1 MKNRPLPCGY
11 HRIRTNRPVSRL
23 APMHRTRFATSG
35 HGQSNRVKRGLLSAL
50 LVAAIASQA
59 SSQVFERASVATW
72 ATTTFYLGFA
82 EFADAVDGRIRV
94 AAADRYSLYLNGEL
108 LGTDDDPGSVE
119 VYEVS
124 FKKRTNMVAAAV
136 EHDGASGGY
145 GLFVVLEAEGVLLPS
160 SPTDRLT
167 PWFWTDFPLE
177 NQDGAAWTQ
186 LRLNKL
192 GGHTED
198 LDGKE
203 VAVTWRAVQAG
214 SLDPGGYDEFADL
227 DLTRAQSVAGFPGG
241 LDGSRGSL
249 RLRSFGGQNLAFN
262 TFSKDLKLIDG
273 DINSPVSYAKGG
285 RVLFDEVEVD
295 LGRLF
300 PINRVKV
307 ITQPPGSSGS
317 YEDNSLRGY
326 SVLVSKDGVNY
337 LDVGSRNQITD
348 FRETAVD
355 FPTIIARYVR
365 MVVTEFANRNAA
377 PRVGE
382 LEVFGTGFDERG
394 TYLSPPLDFGVPERK
409 NFDRAVRFE
418 SVAGTSETAVQFR
431 SGDDGE
437 NWSGWSAWNP
447 DPVTRL
453 TVPEPRRF
461 LQFRLRMRTPDPFVS
476 PQLDSLVFFYNRGP
490 LAATDAVASI
500 APSLVSIGV
509 DSTFTYS
516 LDLEIG
522 DDDAGVQRLVI
533 LTPWPAQLDIPA
545 VSGDVGIDAA
555 GTYATADSLIIAF
568 DPPISASLELEIPF
582 TTRLLAASHQFQGLL
597 YAPDSNSPLSVQQ
610 REGVDPLTGEPFTV
624 VSAATSFA
632 LSILSDVRPFPAVF
646 SPNEDGINDRFSLGF
661 ILGRVSDAPVQVGI
675 HDLGGSLVRT
685 LPEQRLDAGY
695 YAPGPGGRTQLPFS
709 WDGRDQ
715 SGELL
720 PPGLYLYRLV
730 VDIEPDAE
738 TAAGLVGMVY

>member
-1 MKNRPLPCGY
+1 M
-11 HRIRTNRPVSRL
+11 
-23 APMHRTRFATSG
+23 
-35 HGQSNRVKRGLLSAL
+35 
-50 LVAAIASQA
+50 AAIASPA
-59 SSQVFERASVATW
+59 WSQVVERASVDTW
-72 ATTTFYLGFA
+72 ATATYYLGFA
-82 EFADAVDGRIRV
+82 EFADAVDGRIRI

-108 LGTDDDPGSVE
+108 VGTDDDPGSVE
-119 VYEVS
+119 VYDVP
-124 FKKRTNMVAAAV
+124 FNRRTNMVAAVV
-136 EHDGASGGY
+136 EHDGTSGGY
-145 GLFVVLEAEGVLLPS
+145 GLFVVLEAEGILLPS

-167 PWFWTDFPLE
+167 PWFWTDFALDNE
-177 NQDGAAWTQ
+177 DGADWMT

-192 GGHTED
+192 SSHTED
-198 LDGKE
+198 VDGKE
-203 VAVTWRAVQAG
+203 AAVTWRSVQAG
-214 SLDPGGYDEFADL
+214 SLDPGGFAEFADL
-227 DLTRAQSVAGFPGG
+227 DLTRARSVAGFPGG
-241 LDGSRGSL
+241 LDGSRGGL
-249 RLRSFGGQNLAFN
+249 RLRSFEGQNLAFN

-273 DINSPVSYAKGG
+273 DIGSPVSYAKGG

-326 SVLVSKDGVNY
+326 SVLVSKDGVSY

-382 LEVFGTGFDERG
+382 LEVFGNGFDERG

-409 NFDRAVRFE
+409 NFDRAVRFD
-418 SVAGTSETAVQFR
+418 SVSATAEIAVQFR

-437 NWSGWSAWNP
+437 NWSGWSAWSP
-447 DPVTRL
+447 DPETRL

-461 LQFRLRMRTPDPFVS
+461 LQFQLRMRTPDPFAS

-490 LAATDAVASI
+490 LAASDAVASVV
-500 APSLVSIGV
+500 PSLVSIGV
-509 DSTFTYS
+509 DTTFTYS

-522 DDDAGVQRLVI
+522 GDDAGIERLVI

-545 VSGDVGIDAA
+545 VRGEVGIDATR
-555 GTYATADSLIIAF
+555 TYATADSLVIAF
-568 DPPISASLELEIPF
+568 DPPIGASAELEIPF
-582 TTRLLAASHQFQGLL
+582 TTRLLAASHEFQGLL
-597 YAPDSNSPLSVQQ
+597 YAPNSNSPLSVQQ
-610 REGVDPLTGEPFTV
+610 REGEDPLTGEPYSV
-624 VSAATSFA
+624 VSAAASFD
-632 LSILSDVRPFPAVF
+632 LSILSDVHPYPAVF
-646 SPNEDGINDRFSLGF
+646 SPNDDGINDEVGIGF
-661 ILGRVSDAPVQVGI
+661 ILGRVSDAPVHVGI
-675 HDLGGSLVRT
+675 YDLGGSLVRS
-685 LPEQRLDAGY
+685 LSDQRLGAGY
-695 YAPGPGGRTQLPFS
+695 YVPGPGGRTRLPFS

-715 SGELL
+715 GGELL

-730 VDIEPDAE
+730 VDLEPDTE
-738 TAAGLVGMVY
+738 TATGVVGMVY